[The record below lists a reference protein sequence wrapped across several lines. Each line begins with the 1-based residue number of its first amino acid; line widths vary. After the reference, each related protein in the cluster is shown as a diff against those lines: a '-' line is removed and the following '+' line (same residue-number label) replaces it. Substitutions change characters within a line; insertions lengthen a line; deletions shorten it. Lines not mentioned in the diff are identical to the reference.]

1 MSIPILDKS
10 VVKEEDPI
18 NMDAALNKILKEDEC
33 EERKEGNECE
43 ERKEGDEYTREKII
57 AFIKNEG
64 FSYKEGPQDV
74 EDETSD
80 LFTKNDKLIE
90 MIITSGV
97 DKNVL
102 DEIMK
107 E

>member
-18 NMDAALNKILKEDEC
+18 NMDEALDKILKEDEC
-33 EERKEGNECE
+33 EERKEGD
-43 ERKEGDEYTREKII
+43 EGQDIREKII

-64 FSYKEGPQDV
+64 FSYKEGPQEI

-80 LFTKNDKLIE
+80 LFAKNDMLVE